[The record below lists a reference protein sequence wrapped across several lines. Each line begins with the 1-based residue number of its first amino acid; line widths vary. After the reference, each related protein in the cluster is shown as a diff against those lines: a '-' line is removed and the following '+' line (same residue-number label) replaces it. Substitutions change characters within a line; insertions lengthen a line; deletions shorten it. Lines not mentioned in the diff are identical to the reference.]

1 MSDTTLQATAAQAA
15 LTDAPESQGYIFAS
29 RDTTKDVFSGN
40 VLANTS
46 GGSGK
51 AVVSTFTLNGTTYQA
66 GEVAKSDDAY
76 VNAFTIKADGTY
88 LLDIN
93 DPYANAVGVNAGYT
107 VVDGN
112 ETVSSTLDIAVEGW
126 GMALDP
132 GDVGDIADNDT
143 TTFVDAGEW
152 VSELNGNVLSNT
164 VNKSG
169 SEVKVDSY
177 VINGETYQA
186 GQAATIE
193 GVGSFTLNA
202 DGTYSLAVDNAQI
215 AVDMPVVTYSVDNGS
230 EKTNAVLYIDPAPQ
244 AEAPSGGDYIT
255 ADADETVEMTTSQ
268 LTGEVL
274 SGAQVGAKGEVLQYV
289 DSYTIKGLNY
299 KVGETAAICG
309 YGNFTLNKDGTY
321 AFDLEGQRIDSM
333 KMPEIV
339 YTTKLLAADG
349 TYQSDK
355 STLTV
360 NVGSGVTGKAYPEA
374 NAEADGKAD
383 LNTNHVMNKLVE
395 SGNVFDG
402 YDESADRPYIFG
414 FRVDG
419 HGFYTTNQT
428 VDIPNVGLITMNRDG
443 SYSIDASKVN
453 VGSDWS
459 VPAIAFTVSNG
470 YQMSSSTLR
479 LTPSESLLAG
489 KPGEG
494 GDTGGNNGA
503 EQAALVDAGEKITFD
518 SHTGAA
524 NEFNLAYDEALKNY
538 AVNGNVLTNAS
549 STLDGQNVG
558 ELSVVG
564 FTANGLRYDAGE
576 TAHLKNGVFSLNGDG
591 SFAYH
596 DISGW
601 ESKDQ
606 ISYIVSNGSKTV
618 ESKLDVDYYF
628 SFKETYLTGE
638 DQPVQPSE
646 IVAGDN
652 RGGDAVVLNGGK
664 DASAD
669 LFIGDSYGKAAATD
683 STISTDDIAPLTL
696 TLQDT
701 FIGDRLNIDS
711 LSWNAG
717 GTTVKGSS
725 YDNSVEGLR
734 DYIRSTLTDAEK
746 AAGDTTTV
754 ENDAMAAYL
763 SANYAKLMDTNA
775 QGGNDT
781 ITGSDGDDIIIG
793 NAGNDILTGGYGKD
807 NFVFLANS
815 NSGKDTIVDFT
826 KGEDKISFTDL
837 VDTTQL
843 VWDAE
848 SSTLNFT
855 GVQGDQSYQNS
866 ITIQNGSADLT
877 LNDLLGTAIV

>member
-46 GGSGK
+46 GGSGN

-746 AAGDTTTV
+746 AAGDTATV

>member
-46 GGSGK
+46 GGSGN

-132 GDVGDIADNDT
+132 GDAGDIANNDT

-169 SEVKVDSY
+169 SDVKVDSY

-186 GQAATIE
+186 GQAAAIE

-202 DGTYSLAVDNAQI
+202 DGTYSLAVDNAQA
-215 AVDMPVVTYSVDNGS
+215 AVDMPVVTYSVDNGK
-230 EKTNAVLYIDPAPQ
+230 EKTNAVLYIAPSPQ
-244 AEAPSGGDYIT
+244 AAPGGEYIT
-255 ADADETVEMTTSQ
+255 ADADETVDMSTSQ

-274 SGAQVGAKGEVLQYV
+274 SGAQTGAKGEVLQYV
-289 DSYTIKGLNY
+289 DSYSINGLNY

-321 AFDLEGQRIDSM
+321 TFDIEGQRITSM
-333 KMPEIV
+333 EMPEIT
-339 YTTKLLAADG
+339 YTTQLLASDG
-349 TYQSDK
+349 TYQADR
-355 STLTV
+355 STLKI
-360 NVGSGVTGKAYPEA
+360 NVGNDVVGEAYPEA
-374 NAEADGKAD
+374 NANADGKAD
-383 LNTNHVMNKLVE
+383 LNTLHVMNNLVE
-395 SGNVFDG
+395 SGSVFDG
-402 YDESADRPYIFG
+402 YSESAERPYISG

-419 HGFYTTNQT
+419 FGFYAPNQT

-443 SYSIDASKVN
+443 SYSIDATKVN
-453 VGSDWS
+453 INSDWG
-459 VPAIAFTVSNG
+459 VPEIAFTVSNG
-470 YQMSSSTLR
+470 YKMSSSSFL
-479 LTPSESLLAG
+479 LQPSESLLAG
-489 KPGEG
+489 EPG
-494 GDTGGNNGA
+494 GGNDGA
-503 EQAALVDAGEKITFD
+503 QAVLTDAGEKITFD

-524 NEFNLAYDEALKNY
+524 NEFNLVYDEALKNY

-549 STLDGQNVG
+549 STQNGQNAG

-606 ISYIVSNGSKTV
+606 ISYIVSNGSQTV

-638 DQPVQPSE
+638 DQPILPSE

-652 RGGDAVVLNGGK
+652 RSGAAGVLSGGQDG
-664 DASAD
+664 SAD
-669 LFIGDSYGKAAATD
+669 LFVGDSYGKAATTD
-683 STISTDDIAPLTL
+683 STISTDDVSPLTL
-696 TLQDT
+696 LLQDT
-701 FIGDRLNIDS
+701 YIGDRLNIDS

-717 GTTVKGSS
+717 GTTVTGSS

-734 DYIRSTLTDAEK
+734 DYILSTLTEADGTA
-746 AAGDTTTV
+746 V
-754 ENDAMAAYL
+754 ENDAMAAYV

-781 ITGSDGDDIIIG
+781 ITAGDGDDIIIG

-837 VDTTQL
+837 VDTSKL

>member
-107 VVDGN
+107 VTDGN
-112 ETVSSTLDIAVEGW
+112 ETVTSTLDIAVEGW
-126 GMALDP
+126 GMGLDP
-132 GDVGDIADNDT
+132 IDAGDIANNDT

-186 GQAATIE
+186 GQAAAIE

-215 AVDMPVVTYSVDNGS
+215 AVDMPVVTYSVDNGR

-479 LTPSESLLAG
+479 LKPSESLLAG

-564 FTANGLRYDAGE
+564 FTANGLRYDAGD

-638 DQPVQPSE
+638 DQPILPSE

-734 DYIRSTLTDAEK
+734 DYIRSTLTDAD
-746 AAGDTTTV
+746 GTTV
-754 ENDAMAAYL
+754 ENDAMAAYV

-781 ITGSDGDDIIIG
+781 ITGGDGDDIIIG